1 MKIYII
7 CPDTVTG
14 GTECLHQ
21 LGHALDASGADIFIS
36 YHNESKDRL
45 ARKSFKSFGLQV
57 ENNIK
62 DSKDCL
68 VIFPENLT
76 KYSQRFP
83 KSAKSIFW
91 LSVDNFY
98 PIKGVS
104 FIRDIFAKYN
114 IRNKR
119 LNFKQIKNFTHLS
132 QSFYSTSFLKKYGM
146 ESILIG
152 DYLNDDF
159 FKEADK
165 AILENNVK
173 LDQVC
178 YNPAKGKKY
187 LDYLI
192 KKNIDINFIPIVN
205 MTRHEV
211 IKTLSQSKM
220 YLDLGLHP
228 GKDRIPREA
237 AILGACIATSKF
249 GSAKNNFDVPIPD
262 YYKFDIDT
270 NSLKRIPPLIKRVF
284 RDYSNESL
292 KFDPYRQKIR
302 NEKNDFMSNCKSWL
316 NDLDKVF

>member
-1 MKIYII
+1 M
-7 CPDTVTG
+7 
-14 GTECLHQ
+14 
-21 LGHALDASGADIFIS
+21 
-36 YHNESKDRL
+36 
-45 ARKSFKSFGLQV
+45 QV

-270 NSLKRIPPLIKRVF
+270 NSLKKIPPLIKRVF

-292 KFDPYRQKIR
+292 KFDSYRQKIR